1 MIYPDMFISK
11 PWNIQLCPFL
21 LPSALANQHFKE
33 STQFKLGDSL
43 KADIVYVQSS
53 KSTHPCSL
61 CYLYLCFV
69 VSSFRF

>member
-21 LPSALANQHFKE
+21 LPSALANHHFKE
-33 STQFKLGDSL
+33 ITQFKLGDSL

-53 KSTHPCSL
+53 K
-61 CYLYLCFV
+61 
-69 VSSFRF
+69 